1 MGKKNFVL
9 LEDKK
14 KEKIMMY
21 TQIIFVSE
29 YCLKNVNKE

>member
-14 KEKIMMY
+14 KR
-21 TQIIFVSE
+21 
-29 YCLKNVNKE
+29 KNHDVHTNNIWLRVLFEEC